1 MKASDVGRGI
11 GLSAHRLQWWIAAAF
26 AGAFLLIVGARWMV
40 VDRFG
45 NDLPFHDQW
54 NAEAVDVLLPHWSG
68 GSIWPGLWRANNE
81 HRLVWTRLLAVG
93 LADLD
98 GQWNARTQ
106 MALNAVLAALAALT
120 VPALFRRS
128 LPRWGLALVLV
139 VATIGAALPLA
150 WETAQW
156 ALLSQYQLLVLFG
169 LAHLALTWATDRCD
183 WRWGLGTL
191 VGIAAL
197 GTTASGFASAL
208 ASVALASWRLLR
220 ERDASASVQRF
231 LLLTLGVNLALALV
245 GFALVAPAPHH
256 AAMRAHSLFTF
267 LRGFGRVFAWPETN
281 PLFGIAFVLPFVAV
295 LAAGSRRRRLEEPD
309 AMFGAV
315 LAWYGAQAIALA
327 LARGGVPW
335 PFPPR
340 YHDLLALGLVLGLVC
355 LLRLFAALR
364 GPRTMLAGG
373 LVLAGWLVVVGH
385 GWHAR
390 FTEIRVNQLLE
401 QRAAL
406 QVAQVNAVRAYLT
419 SGNRSTLVDEPAT
432 RLLHQDTNLLAD
444 LLDNAGI
451 RAHLPPAVRFPLR
464 LEPEATESRNYAA
477 FVVPPEAEQI
487 YRAAA
492 WRVTPTATEAARFVS
507 EPIPARPAAAPAAGP
522 RRSAPRRS
530 VASDGRRDGPHPL
543 AAGARDRVPRPLE
556 DCDART
562 RDRTN
567 ADRDRGCGG
576 RGSAGDHRPHR
587 HGPVDLADGEGPA
600 SRPGSEADR
609 GDSSRHRACRRVDRR
624 PPAGHCPSSTILISP
639 SVNHPLSP
647 RAALVLAMLVGAAV
661 ALALLCRDGGV

>member
-1 MKASDVGRGI
+1 MTEAPPASADCTP
-11 GLSAHRLQWWIAAAF
+11 HRLRWWIAAAF

-40 VDRFG
+40 VGRFG

-54 NAEAVDVLLPHWSG
+54 NAEAVDVLRPHWSG

-81 HRLVWTRLLAVG
+81 HRTVWTRLLAVG

-106 MALNAVLAALAALT
+106 LALNAVLAALAALT

-128 LPRWGLALVLV
+128 LPRSALALVLV

-156 ALLSQYQLLVLFG
+156 GFLSAFQLLVLFG
-169 LAHLALTWATDRCD
+169 LAHLALTWAADRCD

-191 VGIAAL
+191 AGIAAL
-197 GTTASGFASAL
+197 GTMGSGFASAL
-208 ASVALASWRLLR
+208 ASVALASWRLVR

-245 GFALVAPAPHH
+245 GFALVAPAPQH

-295 LAAGSRRRRLEEPD
+295 LAAGSRRRRLEKRD

-327 LARGGVPW
+327 LARGGEPW

-340 YHDLLALGLVLGLVC
+340 YYDLLALGLVLGLVC

-364 GPRTMLAGG
+364 GPRAMLAGG

-390 FTEIRVNQLLE
+390 FTEVRVNQLLE

-406 QVAQVNAVRAYLT
+406 QVAQVKAVRAYLM
-419 SGNRSTLVDEPAT
+419 SGNRTTLADEPAT
-432 RLLHQDTNLLAD
+432 RFLHQDTNQLAD

-464 LEPEATESRNYAA
+464 FEPEATESRNYAA

-492 WRVTPTATEAARFVS
+492 WCVTPTATEAARFVS
-507 EPIPARPAAAPAAGP
+507 EPIPAAALPLLRLRVHGEVRPGAASLQTVDATGRIRLPLERAIVSPDRWKTVTLERGTGP
-522 RRSAPRRS
+522 TRI
-530 VASDGRRDGPHPL
+530 VIEI
-543 AAGARDRVPRPLE
+543 AAGAAPLEITAPTDMGRLTWLTEKALRHGRGLRLMGAILLGIALVAGLIVARPQVTAPRPQ
-556 DCDART
+556 
-562 RDRTN
+562 
-567 ADRDRGCGG
+567 
-576 RGSAGDHRPHR
+576 S
-587 HGPVDLADGEGPA
+587 
-600 SRPGSEADR
+600 
-609 GDSSRHRACRRVDRR
+609 
-624 PPAGHCPSSTILISP
+624 
-639 SVNHPLSP
+639 
-647 RAALVLAMLVGAAV
+647 
-661 ALALLCRDGGV
+661 